1 MLREGTSKKC
11 PKGLL
16 KSASQ
21 HLFQIHWSLGR
32 KLSPKNFLLL
42 TFQIFGLLVNT
53 LAAKEKYPV
62 VNRDNLTIS
71 IQMKLSQKQKT
82 FSEFFAAFWKSGVNF
97 ECFEKKDDPDSFCI
111 SKIRD
116 AENVVR

>member
-1 MLREGTSKKC
+1 MLREGTSEKC
-11 PKGLL
+11 PKRLL

-71 IQMKLSQKQKT
+71 IQMQLSQRRKT

-111 SKIRD
+111 SKITD
-116 AENVVR
+116 SENVVR